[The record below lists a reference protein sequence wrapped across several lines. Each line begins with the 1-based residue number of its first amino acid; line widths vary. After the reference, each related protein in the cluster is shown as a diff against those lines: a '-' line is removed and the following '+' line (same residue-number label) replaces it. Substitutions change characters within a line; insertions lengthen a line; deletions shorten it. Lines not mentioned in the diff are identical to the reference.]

1 MSTPNTSTAFIRPS
15 SKFYGKFEVVRYVA
29 ETQIDGLYQKVRKE
43 VIPCHNLSTARS
55 YIQGTREYA
64 IVQRQA
70 RNVTRNVT
78 QPSVE
83 CIGFCSPSGQ
93 HYAVVEMPDMDVRID
108 CHNSATLRGWLRDG
122 VTLQTLCEAVADD
135 SNVRPT
141 GGWHG

>member
-15 SKFYGKFEVVRYVA
+15 SKFYGKFEVVRYVV
-29 ETQIDGLYQKVRKE
+29 ETQIDGLYQTVRKE

-64 IVQRQA
+64 IVQRQS

-93 HYAVVEMPDMDVRID
+93 YYAVVEMPDMDVRID
-108 CHNSATLRGWLRDG
+108 CHNSATLRTWLRDG
-122 VTLQTLCEAVADD
+122 VSPETLLEALEDE

-141 GGWHG
+141 GGWRG

>member
-1 MSTPNTSTAFIRPS
+1 MSTPNTATFIRPS

-29 ETQIDGLYQKVRKE
+29 ETQIDGLYQTVRKE

-83 CIGFCSPSGQ
+83 VIGFCSPSGQ

-108 CHNSATLRGWLRDG
+108 CHNSATLRTWLRDG
-122 VTLQTLCEAVADD
+122 VSPETLIEALEDET
-135 SNVRPT
+135 NVRPT
-141 GGWHG
+141 GGWRG

>member
-1 MSTPNTSTAFIRPS
+1 MSTPNITAYIQSS

-29 ETQIDGLYQKVRKE
+29 DTQIDGLYQTVRKE

-55 YIQGTREYA
+55 YIEGTREYA

-83 CIGFCSPSGQ
+83 VIGFCSPTGQ

-122 VTLQTLCEAVADD
+122 VSPETLIEALEDET
-135 SNVRPT
+135 NVRRA